1 MTFIYISEESVFDV
15 LREEEIFIEFMSEFF
30 IGDEAI
36 LIRIYHL
43 KELEIA
49 NVFVL
54 KCFFDL
60 LKNSLNF
67 MFLQW
72 FYWEQTLSIKCCDVF
87 VQGSALCEVPSWLF
101 IHVIYLFKEILRL
114 QEIFEVLVKN
124 MIVVI
129 NVDLLTVDLEIG
141 SWSLFKYFLKKVFCK
156 DFERDFAIL
165 SDILYVIFFG
175 EFPDIFQ
182 ELLDCDL
189 FLL

>member
-1 MTFIYISEESVFDV
+1 MTFIYICEESIFDV
-15 LREEEIFIEFMSEFF
+15 WREGEIFIEFMSELL

-72 FYWEQTLSIKCCDVF
+72 FYWEQTLSVECCDVF
-87 VQGSALCEVPSWLF
+87 VHGSALCEVPSRLF

-114 QEIFEVLVKN
+114 QEIFEVLVQN
-124 MIVVI
+124 IIVVI
-129 NVDLLTVDLEIG
+129 DVDLLTVDLEIG
-141 SWSLFKYFLKKVFCK
+141 SLSLFKYVLKKEFCK
-156 DFERDFAIL
+156 DFERDFAIR
-165 SDILYVIFFG
+165 SDIL
-175 EFPDIFQ
+175 
-182 ELLDCDL
+182 
-189 FLL
+189 